1 MIRVASKFARKIA
14 NRQKSIFQLYSDP
27 HKNDALYSD
36 KRHITNSITSSS
48 NGKVKVAKS
57 LRTKKKRD
65 QLGLVVLEGYRHIYD
80 ALESGLRPI
89 TILLTSDAYESSQGI
104 TIETMANKR
113 SILLEIVEDSVF
125 KKELSDTVTSQ
136 GMVATF
142 EKPAKDTGISIDYSR
157 TKSSLL
163 MVVMDQLADPGNVG
177 TIIRSCYGLGV
188 DAVINIEG
196 GCDYWNPKV
205 LRSAMG
211 LCLQT
216 KTMPMVERGWAGA
229 HQGIYDAY
237 QDYRQHYL
245 SEEQSDSTA
254 DIPRL
259 QLLIAD
265 GSADSVPH
273 NNVDY
278 SRPTVLVLGNEAW
291 GVSDSATAI
300 EPYQQEVMD
309 VRRIKIEMS
318 RNLESFNAAVAGAI
332 ILAEAARQR
341 EIKKIVDL
349 SRAEL

>member
-1 MIRVASKFARKIA
+1 MHYLVIWLVSLSFAVSVESFDSRRYMIRVASKFARKIA

-113 SILLEIVEDSVF
+113 SISLEIVEDSVF

-163 MVVMDQLADPGNVG
+163 MVVMDQLADPGN
-177 TIIRSCYGLGV
+177 
-188 DAVINIEG
+188 A
-196 GCDYWNPKV
+196 
-205 LRSAMG
+205 
-211 LCLQT
+211 
-216 KTMPMVERGWAGA
+216 
-229 HQGIYDAY
+229 
-237 QDYRQHYL
+237 
-245 SEEQSDSTA
+245 
-254 DIPRL
+254 
-259 QLLIAD
+259 
-265 GSADSVPH
+265 
-273 NNVDY
+273 
-278 SRPTVLVLGNEAW
+278 
-291 GVSDSATAI
+291 
-300 EPYQQEVMD
+300 
-309 VRRIKIEMS
+309 
-318 RNLESFNAAVAGAI
+318 
-332 ILAEAARQR
+332 
-341 EIKKIVDL
+341 
-349 SRAEL
+349 